1 MSRIGPNCSHIML
14 TSWLYTSVARRTK
27 KQKWGEERERG
38 RQEGSIVKDIFCSL
52 SFKIKTK
59 LGLLTRPI
67 DFKPIPLDSDRPRAT
82 NGCYEHN
89 VSHH

>member
-1 MSRIGPNCSHIML
+1 M
-14 TSWLYTSVARRTK
+14 ARRTK
-27 KQKWGEERERG
+27 KQKRGEMKDRG

-67 DFKPIPLDSDRPRAT
+67 DFKPLPLDSDRPRAI
-82 NGCYEHN
+82 NGCYKHNISHKEHKCK
-89 VSHH
+89 VIQRK

>member
-1 MSRIGPNCSHIML
+1 VAIHIRGQKDKETEMG
-14 TSWLYTSVARRTK
+14 RR
-27 KQKWGEERERG
+27 ERDRG

-67 DFKPIPLDSDRPRAT
+67 DFKPIPLASDRPRAT
-82 NGCYEHN
+82 IGCYKYN
-89 VSHH
+89 ISHKENKCKVIQRK

>member
-1 MSRIGPNCSHIML
+1 VAIHIHG
-14 TSWLYTSVARRTK
+14 
-27 KQKWGEERERG
+27 QKDKETETGRSERQRG

-67 DFKPIPLDSDRPRAT
+67 DFKPIPLDSDRPRAI
-82 NGCYEHN
+82 NGCYKHNISHKEH
-89 VSHH
+89 